1 MSTTILDRRKAIRK
15 RSAAITLVLAG
26 GLAGCSGE
34 PIPQRDA
41 YRSLADCQRDWS
53 GASQCSPVRDNRYAS
68 SYYYGPSYFG
78 SRYPDGR
85 PKPSPNAMDVVDLP
99 KGTQVAS
106 SSTRTSSTTSGLH
119 SSSSSSSSTSSSSS
133 SSARSGFGSTASAH
147 GSSSS

>member
-1 MSTTILDRRKAIRK
+1 MAGRMRK

-78 SRYPDGR
+78 ARYPDGR
-85 PKPSPNAMDVVDLP
+85 PRPSPNAMDVVDLP

-106 SSTRTSSTTSGLH
+106 STTRTSTTTSSLRG
-119 SSSSSSSSTSSSSS
+119 SSSDSRPSSSS
-133 SSARSGFGSTASAH
+133 SSARSGFGSTSAAH

>member
-1 MSTTILDRRKAIRK
+1 MSPRILDRRKAIRK

-41 YRSLADCQRDWS
+41 YRSLADCQRDWGGS
-53 GASQCSPVRDNRYAS
+53 AQCSPVRDNRYAS

-78 SRYPDGR
+78 ARYPDGR

-106 SSTRTSSTTSGLH
+106 STSRTSSTTSGLH
-119 SSSSSSSSTSSSSS
+119 SSSSSSSSSTSSS
-133 SSARSGFGSTASAH
+133 SSARSGFGSTSSAH

>member
-15 RSAAITLVLAG
+15 RSAAITLLLAG

-106 SSTRTSSTTSGLH
+106 SSTRTSTSTSSLHSGSSTSTT
-119 SSSSSSSSTSSSSS
+119 SSSSSST
-133 SSARSGFGSTASAH
+133 RSGFGSTSSAH

>member
-41 YRSLADCQRDWS
+41 YRSLADCQRDWGGS
-53 GASQCSPVRDNRYAS
+53 SQCSPVRDNRYAS

-85 PKPSPNAMDVVDLP
+85 PKPSPNAMDVIDLP

-106 SSTRTSSTTSGLH
+106 SSTRTSTTTSGLH

-133 SSARSGFGSTASAH
+133 SSSRSGFGSTASAH

>member
-1 MSTTILDRRKAIRK
+1 MAERMRK
-15 RSAAITLVLAG
+15 RSATITLILAG

-106 SSTRTSSTTSGLH
+106 STTRSSSTSSGFRSGSSSSADGGSH
-119 SSSSSSSSTSSSSS
+119 SSSSSSST
-133 SSARSGFGSTASAH
+133 RSGFGSTASAH